1 MRCERSVRSAAHR
14 AGILLALAA
23 AELASP
29 GALSA
34 SAAPPHPTSS
44 QLRTTGTEPDTAA
57 LSAFIASFIER
68 TQIPAAAVSVATAD
82 GVVYARGFGNS
93 RGEPVG
99 PDSRFYL
106 GSTTKTLTALGILLL
121 AADGALSLDDAVA
134 DLVPGFRL
142 ADPAATSALTVR
154 HLLTH
159 ASGFSAR
166 SAFDAR
172 AQREGR
178 LERIRVNRPPGSSSE
193 YSSLNFLVLG
203 QVIEAV
209 SGQSYDAFMR
219 ERVFGLLGMRN
230 TFAERSAAEAA
241 GLVQGHTYIFGWPV
255 ARTEPEHTRLMVPAG
270 YVVSTA
276 NDLGRYLA
284 ALLPATDGDTTWRPI
299 PPELRAELF
308 RPWRG
313 GETGVGLS
321 WGITRWNGLRAYT
334 HEGMTPGF
342 YSVLVLLPDAGY
354 GITVLAARNAGP
366 FFAAPADLADGIIRR
381 LAGQQLVTYG
391 NRERWV
397 RWGFLAL
404 LVLTIAQAG
413 RHLRRWWRL
422 GRPMALRPAP
432 RVLALLGLDLVLS
445 VGVVV
450 WILRRVAKIPLSAM
464 LEFYPDLGVL
474 LVAAVV
480 IGVPDAAIQAFSRSK
495 EAACTPRRAARPAE
509 TTGAPRAYGGG
520 VRAAEGD
527 SGPS

>member
-1 MRCERSVRSAAHR
+1 MRSAAR
-14 AGILLALAA
+14 RTAILLGLAA
-23 AELASP
+23 AELAPP
-29 GALSA
+29 GALNA
-34 SAAPPHPTSS
+34 SAAPAYATSS
-44 QLRTTGTEPDTAA
+44 RLHTTGIQPDTAA

-68 TQIPAAAVSVATAD
+68 AQIPAAAVSVATAD
-82 GVVYARGFGNS
+82 GVIYARGFGRS

-106 GSTTKTLTALGILLL
+106 GSTTKTLTALGILVLV
-121 AADGALSLDDAVA
+121 ADGALSLDDAVA

-178 LERIRVNRPPGSSSE
+178 LDRIRVSRPPGEDSE

-209 SGQSYDAFMR
+209 SGQTYDAFMR
-219 ERVFGLLGMRN
+219 ERVFGPLGMQN
-230 TFAERSAAEAA
+230 TFAERRAAEAVA
-241 GLVQGHTYIFGWPV
+241 LVQGHTYFFGWPV
-255 ARTEPEHTRLMVPAG
+255 ARAEPEHTRLMVPAG
-270 YVVSTA
+270 YIVSTA

-284 ALLPATDGDTTWRPI
+284 ALLRATDGDTARSPI

-313 GETGVGLS
+313 EETGVGLS

-334 HEGMTPGF
+334 HSGMTSGF

-354 GITVLAARNAGP
+354 GIAVLFARNAGP

-381 LAGQQLVTYG
+381 LAGQELVTYG

-404 LVLTIAQAG
+404 FVLTIAQAG

-422 GRPMALRPAP
+422 GRPMTLRPTP
-432 RVLALLGLDLVLS
+432 RVLALLGLDLALS

-450 WILRRVAKIPLSAM
+450 WILRGVAKIPLSAM
-464 LEFYPDLGVL
+464 LEFYPDLGAL

-495 EAACTPRRAARPAE
+495 EAARTSRLASGPAE
-509 TTGAPRAYGGG
+509 TYGAPGTYAGSARAD
-520 VRAAEGD
+520 ED
-527 SGPS
+527 DHGPA